1 MRISP
6 YEDGPFEY
14 DEDPFREKIAPP
26 TDDEMLQEIGEKN
39 LHIIRQV
46 AAGMNL
52 GNVEVTATFDNRV
65 EIKEFTIRGLL
76 LPISPRGGERGERRR
91 RRSGFVKLLD
101 QLKQG

>member
-26 TDDEMLQEIGEKN
+26 TDDEFLRGIGERS
-39 LHIIRQV
+39 LSVIRQL

-52 GNVEVTATFDNRV
+52 SNVEVAITFDSGIDV
-65 EIKEFTIRGLL
+65 KEFTIRGLI
-76 LPISPRGGERGERRR
+76 LPLSPEEEEEAEKKREERVR
-91 RRSGFVKLLD
+91 KLID

>member
-1 MRISP
+1 VRISP

-14 DEDPFREKIAPP
+14 DEDPFREKLQPP
-26 TDDEMLQEIGEKN
+26 TADNMLQKIGEQSCR
-39 LHIIRQV
+39 IVRQV

-52 GNVEVTATFDNRV
+52 GNVEVAVTYDNQI

-76 LPISPRGGERGERRR
+76 LPLSPEEEEEKNKQREERFR
-91 RRSGFVKLLD
+91 KLLD

>member
-26 TDDEMLQEIGEKN
+26 TDDEALQDIGERN
-39 LHIIRQV
+39 RHIIQQV
-46 AAGMNL
+46 TTAMHL
-52 GNVEVTATFDNRV
+52 SNVEVAITFDSRIDV
-65 EIKEFTIRGLL
+65 KEFTIRGLL
-76 LPISPRGGERGERRR
+76 LPLSPEEEEEAKKKREERIR
-91 RRSGFVKLLD
+91 KLLD

>member
-14 DEDPFREKIAPP
+14 DEAPFREGLPP
-26 TDDEMLQEIGEKN
+26 LTTDGTLQKIGEQN
-39 LHIIRQV
+39 CHIIRQI

-52 GNVEVTATFDNRV
+52 GNVEVTVTYDNQV

-76 LPISPRGGERGERRR
+76 LPLSPEEEEEAKKKREERFR
-91 RRSGFVKLLD
+91 KLLD

>member
-14 DEDPFREKIAPP
+14 DEDPFREKLQPP
-26 TDDEMLQEIGEKN
+26 TDDNMLQEIGERK
-39 LHIIRQV
+39 LHVIRQV
-46 AAGMNL
+46 AAGMKL

-76 LPISPRGGERGERRR
+76 LPLSPEEEEEAKKKREERIR
-91 RRSGFVKLLD
+91 KLLD